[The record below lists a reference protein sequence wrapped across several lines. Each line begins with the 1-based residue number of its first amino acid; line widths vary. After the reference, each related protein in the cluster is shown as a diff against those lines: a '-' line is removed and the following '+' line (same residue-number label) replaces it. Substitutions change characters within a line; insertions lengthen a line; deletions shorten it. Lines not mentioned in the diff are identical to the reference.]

1 MVSSSVDAGL
11 ASHEKPITLNMLAS
25 RSPNMA
31 GGEEFAGYHAKN
43 LRPGRF
49 TGIIVKKKKNVP
61 TQSGAYVCFK
71 RSFDFSAAPTRE
83 AEGHGTQNT
92 NQAAT

>member
-31 GGEEFAGYHAKN
+31 GGEEFAGYQAKN

-49 TGIIVKKKKNVP
+49 TGKIVKNNKTCADTVAGRTFVSN
-61 TQSGAYVCFK
+61 
-71 RSFDFSAAPTRE
+71 AASNFRPPPSERRRR
-83 AEGHGTQNT
+83 GGGS
-92 NQAAT
+92 